1 MMGQIYVSS
10 TDTRV
15 VPTGIVLAAYV
26 MCFHDNLLIQIE
38 VFQYVLLISECCPMI
53 QMQNCSGVPGMM
65 PATVGV
71 Q

>member
-1 MMGQIYVSS
+1 MMGWIYVSS

-38 VFQYVLLISECCPMI
+38 VFQYERASIDNESHSLI
-53 QMQNCSGVPGMM
+53 VF
-65 PATVGV
+65 TLKYL
-71 Q
+71 